1 MNSGLV
7 GGLGVQPLKS
17 QRIFNTPYGST
28 IVSPVP
34 ANNIRPDLIPASYN
48 RHVDYG
54 AFQVRDN
61 TGQRA
66 LVLSHDNANGR
77 TLFFQSKT
85 TPTGRIQWNGSDRS
99 SAILF
104 NTFISADVPFNA
116 GYFSSTTIGAARYV
130 ASNGNGT
137 LTHFALCDDGQT
149 TADVL
154 ALRNTTNAQA
164 YRVYNTFT
172 SLTNYER
179 FTIDWQTSPNTCVIG
194 TSAAGAGSVRGM
206 DFRIGSTTLMSMASA
221 GNVVTIGS
229 TAGGYLHFNSNTITG
244 GFGGSIAG
252 RPVLSMAGGQGSS
265 IIATVGGIVGTD
277 CFGVSPAGGQANTN
291 MLGVFSSNTSYTI
304 TIGAARKD
312 FNGAYTGNGH
322 NTSIIGGRASSQST
336 GGSGGTL
343 ALSGGDAAGSGNNNG
358 GNVVITGGAA
368 TGTGTRGNVLITN
381 LPTTSAGLPTG
392 ALWNDAGTLKIV

>member
-1 MNSGLV
+1 MNSGLIAA
-7 GGLGVQPLKS
+7 LGTQPLKT
-17 QRIFNTPYGST
+17 QRVFNNPYGAT
-28 IVSPVP
+28 VVIP
-34 ANNIRPDLIPASYN
+34 NNIANAGVNPTQNRVNNDTPGFQIKDSNNRKAFVIGPD
-48 RHVDYG
+48 G
-54 AFQVRDN
+54 G
-61 TGQRA
+61 GQR
-66 LVLSHDNANGR
+66 
-77 TLFFQSKT
+77 TIIFQSSQAQVGAIT
-85 TPTGRIQWNGSDRS
+85 WLGSDRS
-99 SAILF
+99 VSLF
-104 NTFISADVPFNA
+104 FNNFIGTNS
-116 GYFSSTTIGAARYV
+116 GYSSSFDSNPNFGRFG
-130 ASNGNGT
+130 ASNGNGVT
-137 LTHFALCDDGQT
+137 SFFGFTDESVANVVGMKNGT
-149 TADVL
+149 NAY
-154 ALRNTTNAQA
+154 ALRL
-164 YRVYNTFT
+164 YNTYT

-179 FTIDWQTSPNTCVIG
+179 FTIDWQTNPNTCVIA

-206 DFRIGSTTLMSMASA
+206 DFRIGSTTLMSMSSA
-221 GNVVTIGS
+221 GNVVTVGS
-229 TAGGYLHFNSNTITG
+229 TASGYLHFSTNTIVG

-291 MLGVFSSNTSYTI
+291 MLGVFSSNNSYTI

-322 NTSIIGGRASSQST
+322 NTSVIGGRASSVST

>member
-1 MNSGLV
+1 MNSGLLAA
-7 GGLGVQPLKS
+7 LGSQPLKT
-17 QRIFNTPYGST
+17 QRIFNNPYGSSV
-28 IVSPVP
+28 IIPNAGANFRVST
-34 ANNIRPDLIPASYN
+34 NNRAPNTS
-48 RHVDYG
+48 V
-54 AFQVRDN
+54 FQVDN
-61 TGQRA
+61 NGVTNIGNSSIA
-66 LVLSHDNANGR
+66 GAGTVLN
-77 TLFFQSKT
+77 
-85 TPTGRIQWNGSDRS
+85 IS
-99 SAILF
+99 SAFGTFTVAIGGGGLF
-104 NTFISADVPFNA
+104 STAQAIAVGNTLSIGRQITFIDSILLRDSANA
-116 GYFSSTTIGAARYV
+116 LAQY
-130 ASNGNGT
+130 NG
-137 LTHFALCDDGQT
+137 
-149 TADVL
+149 
-154 ALRNTTNAQA
+154 TNAQA
-164 YRVYNTFT
+164 YRLYNTFT
-172 SLTNYER
+172 SSTNYER
-179 FTIDWQTSPNTCVIG
+179 FTIDWQTNPNTCVIA

-206 DFRIGSTTLMSMASA
+206 EFRIGSTTLMSMPSA
-221 GNVVTIGS
+221 GNIVTVGS
-229 TAGGYLHFNSNTITG
+229 TAGGYLHFSSSTIAG

-252 RPVLSMAGGQGSS
+252 RPVLNMAGGQGSS

-322 NTSIIGGRASSQST
+322 NTTVIGGRASSVST

-343 ALSGGDAAGSGNNNG
+343 ELSGGDAAGSGNNNG

>member
-1 MNSGLV
+1 MNSGLIAS
-7 GGLGVQPLKS
+7 LGTQPLKT
-17 QRIFNTPYGST
+17 QRIFNSPYGSF
-28 IVSPVP
+28 ISIPNSI
-34 ANNIRPDLIPASYN
+34 ANAGVNPTQNRVNNDTPGFQIKDSNNRKAFVVGPD
-48 RHVDYG
+48 G
-54 AFQVRDN
+54 G
-61 TGQRA
+61 GQR
-66 LVLSHDNANGR
+66 
-77 TLFFQSKT
+77 TITFQSSQAPVGAIT
-85 TPTGRIQWNGSDRS
+85 WLGSDRS
-99 SAILF
+99 VSLF
-104 NTFISADVPFNA
+104 LNNFIQANSYFSPT
-116 GYFSSTTIGAARYV
+116 YFSSTTIGGVRFS

-137 LTHFALCDDGQT
+137 LSHFALWDDGQT

-164 YRVYNTFT
+164 FRVYNTFT

-179 FTIDWQTSPNTCVIG
+179 FTIDWQTNPNTCVIA

-206 DFRIGSTTLMSMASA
+206 EFRVGSTTLMSMPSV
-221 GNVVTIGS
+221 GNVVTVGS
-229 TAGGYLHFNSNTITG
+229 TAGGYLHFSNNTIAG

-312 FNGAYTGNGH
+312 FNGSYTGNGH
-322 NTSIIGGRASSQST
+322 NTTVIGGRASSVST

-343 ALSGGDAAGSGNNNG
+343 TLSGGDAAGSGNNNG
-358 GNVVITGGAA
+358 GNIVITGGAA